1 MAKRNDGTKTPVKR
15 EDMVE
20 TVVSLMDKIH
30 HEMYEHAY
38 RYLLEHVTE
47 VHTLEELDAALEKG
61 GYAKMMWCGDEACET
76 AIKEKTN
83 ATARCLPFN
92 QSPIGDT
99 CPVCGKKAH
108 KVVLFAKAY

>member
-1 MAKRNDGTKTPVKR
+1 MLKHNSNNKTKSTYRTYINKKNIIHPKMPFIIFPRITIAKSTN
-15 EDMVE
+15 
-20 TVVSLMDKIH
+20 
-30 HEMYEHAY
+30 
-38 RYLLEHVTE
+38 
-47 VHTLEELDAALEKG
+47 
-61 GYAKMMWCGDEACET
+61 